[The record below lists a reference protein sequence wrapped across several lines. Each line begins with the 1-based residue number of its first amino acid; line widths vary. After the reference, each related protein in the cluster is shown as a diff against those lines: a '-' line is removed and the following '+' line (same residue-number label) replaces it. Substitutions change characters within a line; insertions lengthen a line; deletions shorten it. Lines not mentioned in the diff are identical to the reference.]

1 MKSSDK
7 KIIVG
12 LSGGVDSSVAA
23 FLLLEKGFEVE
34 ALFMKNWDEDD
45 EDEYCS
51 ASEDLADAQ
60 QVADQLGIKLHTVNF
75 SHEYWEDVFE
85 HFLSEH
91 KKGRT
96 PNPDV
101 LCNQRIKFK
110 AILDYAKDLG
120 AKKIATGHYARIA
133 EENGKYL
140 LKAGLDG
147 NKDQSYFLHLLNQE
161 QLSQSLFP
169 LGEIDKQEVRE
180 IAKNNNFMNADKKDS
195 TGICFIG
202 ERPFSEFLTTFLP
215 KEKGDIIDQNG
226 VFIKHHDGLPFYT
239 IGQRKGLEIG
249 GGFSNSPK
257 PWLVADKILESN
269 KIVAVQGDHPLL
281 YHNSLIAD
289 DIHWIDSPTESS
301 FSCSAKIRYRQASQR
316 CEVTLNN
323 DQTIKVNFIDS
334 QRAITPGQSVVFY
347 DGDVCLGGSVIK
359 SKSNE

>member
-1 MKSSDK
+1 MSSQN

-12 LSGGVDSSVAA
+12 LSGGVDSSVTAY
-23 FLLLEKGFEVE
+23 LLLQQGFQVE

-45 EDEYCS
+45 DDEYCS

-60 QVADQLGIKLHTVNF
+60 QVADLLGIKLHTVNF

-110 AILDYAKDLG
+110 AFLDYAKDLG
-120 AKKIATGHYARIA
+120 ADKIATGHYARIA
-133 EENGKYL
+133 NENGKYF
-140 LKAGLDG
+140 LKAGVDG
-147 NKDQSYFLHLLNQE
+147 NKDQSYFLHLLNQD

-169 LGEIDKQEVRE
+169 LGEIDKKEVRE
-180 IAKNNNFMNADKKDS
+180 IAKNQQFGNADKKDS

-215 KEKGDIIDQNG
+215 KEKGDIIDQDG
-226 VFIKHHDGLPFYT
+226 SFIKHHNGLPFYT

-249 GGFSNSPK
+249 GGFGESQE
-257 PWLVADKILESN
+257 PWFVADKLVDSN
-269 KIVAVQGDHPLL
+269 KIVAVQGNHQML
-281 YHNSLIAD
+281 YHNSLVAD
-289 DIHWIDSPTESS
+289 DVHWIDEEPQ
-301 FSCSAKIRYRQASQR
+301 FPINCSAKIRYRQASQE
-316 CEVTLNN
+316 CSVNIK
-323 DQTIKVNFIDS
+323 DDGTIQVNFIDP
-334 QRAITPGQSVVFY
+334 QRAITPGQSIVFY
-347 DGDVCLGGSVIK
+347 NSDICLGGSVIK
-359 SKSNE
+359 SRTNE

>member
-1 MKSSDK
+1 MAADN

-23 FLLLEKGFEVE
+23 FLLLEKGYEVE

-110 AILDYAKDLG
+110 AFLDYAKDLG

-133 EENGKYL
+133 EKNGKYL

-169 LGEIDKQEVRE
+169 LGEIDKQEVRK
-180 IAKNNNFMNADKKDS
+180 IAKNNNFLNADKKDS

-215 KEKGDIIDQNG
+215 KEKGDIVDQNDT
-226 VFIKHHDGLPFYT
+226 FIKHHDGLPFYT

-249 GGFSNSPK
+249 GGFSNSPE
-257 PWLVADKILESN
+257 PWFVADKVLESN
-269 KIVAVQGDHPLL
+269 KIVVVQGDDALL

-289 DIHWIDSPTESS
+289 DIHWVDSPPIES
-301 FSCSAKIRYRQASQR
+301 FSCSAKIRYRQASQI
-316 CEVTLNN
+316 CKVSLND
-323 DQTIKVNFIDS
+323 DQTIKVNFDES

-347 DGDVCLGGSVIK
+347 DDDVCLGGSVIK

>member
-1 MKSSDK
+1 MSPSDE

-23 FLLLEKGFEVE
+23 LVLLEKGFQVE

-45 EDEYCS
+45 DDKYCNAAEDF
-51 ASEDLADAQ
+51 ADAQ
-60 QVADQLGIKLHTVNF
+60 QVADKLGIRLHTVNF

-110 AILDYAKDLG
+110 AFLDYAKDLG
-120 AKKIATGHYARIA
+120 ANKIATGHYARII
-133 EENGKYL
+133 NNDGHYL
-140 LKAGLDG
+140 LKAGIDG
-147 NKDQSYFLHLLNQE
+147 SKDQSYFLHLLNQD

-169 LGEIDKQEVRE
+169 LGDLHKKQVRE
-180 IAKNNNFMNADKKDS
+180 IALQNGFENAEKKDS

-202 ERPFSEFLTTFLP
+202 ERPFADFLTTFLP
-215 KEKGDIIDQNG
+215 KQKGDIVDENG
-226 VFIKHHDGLPFYT
+226 RFIKHHHGLPFYT

-249 GGFSNSPK
+249 GGYSDSPE
-257 PWLVADKILESN
+257 PWFVADKLVDSNEIL
-269 KIVAVQGDHPLL
+269 AVQGDHPLL
-281 YHNSLIAD
+281 YHNTLVAD
-289 DIHWIDSPTESS
+289 SVHWIDQSPALPHK
-301 FSCSAKIRYRQASQR
+301 CGAKIRYRQTSQE
-316 CEVTLNN
+316 CQITGI
-323 DQTIKVNFIDS
+323 DGDCIQVNFMEP
-334 QRAITPGQSVVFY
+334 QRAITPGQSIVFY
-347 DGDVCLGGSVIK
+347 DRDVCLGGSVIK

>member
-1 MKSSDK
+1 MMATDN

-23 FLLLEKGFEVE
+23 FLLLEKGYEVE

-110 AILDYAKDLG
+110 AFLDYAKDLG

-133 EENGKYL
+133 EKNGKYL

-169 LGEIDKQEVRE
+169 LGEIDKQEVRK
-180 IAKNNNFMNADKKDS
+180 IAKNNNFLNADKKDS

-215 KEKGDIIDQNG
+215 KEKGDIVDQNDT
-226 VFIKHHDGLPFYT
+226 FIKHHDGLPFYT

-249 GGFSNSPK
+249 GGFSNSPE
-257 PWLVADKILESN
+257 PWFVADKVLESN
-269 KIVAVQGDHPLL
+269 KIVVVQGDDALL

-289 DIHWIDSPTESS
+289 DIHWVDRPPIES
-301 FSCSAKIRYRQASQR
+301 FSCSAKIRYRQASQI
-316 CEVTLNN
+316 CKVSLND
-323 DQTIKVNFIDS
+323 DQTIKVNFNES

>member
-110 AILDYAKDLG
+110 AFLDYAKDLG

-257 PWLVADKILESN
+257 PWFVADKILESN

>member
-1 MKSSDK
+1 MMAADN

-23 FLLLEKGFEVE
+23 FLLLEKGYEVE

-110 AILDYAKDLG
+110 AFLDYAKDLG

-133 EENGKYL
+133 EKNGKYL

-169 LGEIDKQEVRE
+169 LGEIDKQEVRK
-180 IAKNNNFMNADKKDS
+180 IAKNNNFLNADKKDS

-215 KEKGDIIDQNG
+215 KEKGDIVDQNDT
-226 VFIKHHDGLPFYT
+226 FIKHHDGLPFYT

-249 GGFSNSPK
+249 GGFSNSPE
-257 PWLVADKILESN
+257 PWFVADKVLESN
-269 KIVAVQGDHPLL
+269 KIVVVQGDHPLL

-289 DIHWIDSPTESS
+289 DIHWVDSSPIES
-301 FSCSAKIRYRQASQR
+301 FSCSAKIRYRQASQI
-316 CEVTLNN
+316 CKVSLND
-323 DQTIKVNFIDS
+323 DQTIKVNFDES

-347 DGDVCLGGSVIK
+347 DDDVCLGGSVIK

>member
-110 AILDYAKDLG
+110 AFLDYAKDLG
-120 AKKIATGHYARIA
+120 AKKLQQATM
-133 EENGKYL
+133 
-140 LKAGLDG
+140 
-147 NKDQSYFLHLLNQE
+147 QE
-161 QLSQSLFP
+161 LQ
-169 LGEIDKQEVRE
+169 
-180 IAKNNNFMNADKKDS
+180 KKM
-195 TGICFIG
+195 
-202 ERPFSEFLTTFLP
+202 
-215 KEKGDIIDQNG
+215 
-226 VFIKHHDGLPFYT
+226 
-239 IGQRKGLEIG
+239 
-249 GGFSNSPK
+249 
-257 PWLVADKILESN
+257 
-269 KIVAVQGDHPLL
+269 
-281 YHNSLIAD
+281 
-289 DIHWIDSPTESS
+289 
-301 FSCSAKIRYRQASQR
+301 AS
-316 CEVTLNN
+316 
-323 DQTIKVNFIDS
+323 IF
-334 QRAITPGQSVVFY
+334 
-347 DGDVCLGGSVIK
+347 
-359 SKSNE
+359 

>member
-1 MKSSDK
+1 MMATDN

-23 FLLLEKGFEVE
+23 FLLLEKGYEVE

-110 AILDYAKDLG
+110 AFLDYAKDLG

-133 EENGKYL
+133 EKNGKYL

-169 LGEIDKQEVRE
+169 LGEIDKQEVRK
-180 IAKNNNFMNADKKDS
+180 IAKNNNFLNADKKDS

-215 KEKGDIIDQNG
+215 KEKGDIVDQNDT
-226 VFIKHHDGLPFYT
+226 FIKHHDGLPFYT

-249 GGFSNSPK
+249 GGFSNSPE
-257 PWLVADKILESN
+257 PWFVADKVLESN
-269 KIVAVQGDHPLL
+269 KIVVVQGDDALL

-289 DIHWIDSPTESS
+289 DIHWVDSPPIES
-301 FSCSAKIRYRQASQR
+301 FSCSAKIRYRQASQI
-316 CEVTLNN
+316 CKVSLND
-323 DQTIKVNFIDS
+323 DQTIKVNFNES

-347 DGDVCLGGSVIK
+347 DDDVCLGGSVIK

>member
-1 MKSSDK
+1 MAADN

-23 FLLLEKGFEVE
+23 FLLLEKGYEVE

-110 AILDYAKDLG
+110 AFLDYAKDLG

-133 EENGKYL
+133 EKNGKYL

-169 LGEIDKQEVRE
+169 LGEIDKQEVRK
-180 IAKNNNFMNADKKDS
+180 IAKNNNFLNADKKDS

-215 KEKGDIIDQNG
+215 KEKGDIVDQNDT
-226 VFIKHHDGLPFYT
+226 FIKHHDGLPFYT

-249 GGFSNSPK
+249 GGFSNSPE
-257 PWLVADKILESN
+257 PWFVADKVLESN
-269 KIVAVQGDHPLL
+269 KIVVVQGDDALL

-289 DIHWIDSPTESS
+289 DIHWVDSPPIES
-301 FSCSAKIRYRQASQR
+301 FSCSAKIRYRQASQI
-316 CEVTLNN
+316 CKVSLND
-323 DQTIKVNFIDS
+323 DQTIKVNFNES

-347 DGDVCLGGSVIK
+347 DDDVCLGGSVIK

>member
-110 AILDYAKDLG
+110 I
-120 AKKIATGHYARIA
+120 T
-133 EENGKYL
+133 
-140 LKAGLDG
+140 
-147 NKDQSYFLHLLNQE
+147 NQ
-161 QLSQSLFP
+161 
-169 LGEIDKQEVRE
+169 
-180 IAKNNNFMNADKKDS
+180 
-195 TGICFIG
+195 T
-202 ERPFSEFLTTFLP
+202 
-215 KEKGDIIDQNG
+215 
-226 VFIKHHDGLPFYT
+226 H
-239 IGQRKGLEIG
+239 
-249 GGFSNSPK
+249 
-257 PWLVADKILESN
+257 
-269 KIVAVQGDHPLL
+269 
-281 YHNSLIAD
+281 
-289 DIHWIDSPTESS
+289 
-301 FSCSAKIRYRQASQR
+301 
-316 CEVTLNN
+316 
-323 DQTIKVNFIDS
+323 
-334 QRAITPGQSVVFY
+334 
-347 DGDVCLGGSVIK
+347 
-359 SKSNE
+359 

>member
-1 MKSSDK
+1 MATDN

-23 FLLLEKGFEVE
+23 FLLLEKGYEVE

-110 AILDYAKDLG
+110 AFLDYAKDLG

-133 EENGKYL
+133 EKNGKYL

-169 LGEIDKQEVRE
+169 LGEIDKQEVRK
-180 IAKNNNFMNADKKDS
+180 IAKNNNFLNADKKDS

-215 KEKGDIIDQNG
+215 KEKGDIVDQNDT
-226 VFIKHHDGLPFYT
+226 FIKHHDGLPFYT

-249 GGFSNSPK
+249 GGFSNSPE
-257 PWLVADKILESN
+257 PWYVADKVLESN
-269 KIVAVQGDHPLL
+269 KIVVVQGDDALL

-289 DIHWIDSPTESS
+289 DIHWVDSPPIES
-301 FSCSAKIRYRQASQR
+301 FSCSAKIRYRQASQI
-316 CEVTLNN
+316 CKVSLND
-323 DQTIKVNFIDS
+323 DQTIKVNFNES

>member
-1 MKSSDK
+1 MNPSNE

-23 FLLLEKGFEVE
+23 LVLLEKGFHVE

-45 EDEYCS
+45 DDKYCS
-51 ASEDLADAQ
+51 AAEDLLDAQ
-60 QVADQLGIKLHTVNF
+60 QVADKLGIKLHTVNF

-110 AILDYAKDLG
+110 AFLDYAKDLG
-120 AKKIATGHYARIA
+120 ANKIATGHYARII
-133 EENGKYL
+133 NNDGHYL
-140 LKAGLDG
+140 LKAGVDG
-147 NKDQSYFLHLLNQE
+147 SKDQSYFLHLLNQD

-169 LGEIDKQEVRE
+169 LGDLHKKQVRE
-180 IAKNNNFMNADKKDS
+180 IALQNGFENAEKKDS

-202 ERPFSEFLTTFLP
+202 ERPFADFLTTFLP
-215 KEKGDIIDQNG
+215 KQKGDIVDENG
-226 VFIKHHDGLPFYT
+226 RFIKHHHGLPFYT

-249 GGFSNSPK
+249 GGYSDSPE
-257 PWLVADKILESN
+257 PWFVADKLVESN
-269 KIVAVQGDHPLL
+269 EILAVQGDHPLL
-281 YHNSLIAD
+281 YHNTLVAD
-289 DIHWIDSPTESS
+289 SVHWIDQSPALPHK
-301 FSCSAKIRYRQASQR
+301 CSAKIRYRQASQE
-316 CEVTLNN
+316 CQVLGI
-323 DQTIKVNFIDS
+323 DDDCIQVNFTQP
-334 QRAITPGQSVVFY
+334 QRAITPGQSIVFY
-347 DGDVCLGGSVIK
+347 DRDVCLGGSVIK